1 MTAPAARAAG
11 QPQEAAMIGTVLVIL
26 AALII
31 AVVGCVV
38 IAPAVRWSS
47 AASPSENMEH
57 IKNK

>member
-1 MTAPAARAAG
+1 
-11 QPQEAAMIGTVLVIL
+11 MIGTVLVIL

-47 AASPSENMEH
+47 AASPSENLEH